1 MNRAMAR
8 DEYSETAL
16 LMLDSASSSRRQDF
30 GCEVSPEM
38 RLCCFS
44 SDSEPSHTF
53 AQLSKQVANNLSFT
67 VLGHV
72 DGTFFHFHA
81 RARGDAQSVI
91 ESGMEVRDGH

>member
-1 MNRAMAR
+1 MRGLAGN
-8 DEYSETAL
+8 AL
-16 LMLDSASSSRRQDF
+16 VLF
-30 GCEVSPEM
+30 
-38 RLCCFS
+38 FS

-91 ESGMEVRDGH
+91 ESGMEVRDGHGVFDDAAGPLGRGFAVEIAFLESASE